1 MDEDDGR
8 GGKVEMEN
16 RQDVGEVESA
26 RGDVGGE
33 EQRVGELSEAV
44 EVLDALLL
52 LHARVD
58 AEDGELQPGQ
68 QRVDRLQDGWE

>member
-8 GGKVEMEN
+8 GGEVEMEN
-16 RQDVGEVESA
+16 RVDGGEVEAA

-33 EQRVGELSEAV
+33 QKRVGEAAEAV

-58 AEDGELQPGQ
+58 AKHGDAELREK
-68 QRVDRLQDGWE
+68 RVDRLQHA